1 MAKLVRHHFGWV
13 GHGFNPGIEHHWWFG
28 PIAFGDV
35 VNVTAHPTQLVTREA
50 MVKDV
55 RTRVDSSGSR
65 TLRFT
70 VRNTGASAINGYGLD
85 FSVVSD

>member
-1 MAKLVRHHFGWV
+1 MADLARHHFGWV
-13 GHGFNPGIEHHWWFG
+13 GHGFDPGVEHHWWFG

-35 VNVTAHPTQLVTREA
+35 VHVTAHPVQRVAREA

-55 RTRVDSSGSR
+55 RARVDAAGTR

-70 VRNTGASAINGYGLD
+70 VRNTGANTISGYGLD
-85 FSVVSD
+85 FSIVSD

>member
-1 MAKLVRHHFGWV
+1 MADLARHHFGWV
-13 GHGFNPGIEHHWWFG
+13 GNGFHPGVEHHWWFG

-35 VNVTAHPTQLVTREA
+35 VQVTAHPVQRDAREA

-55 RTRVDSSGSR
+55 RTRIDADGRR

-70 VRNTGASAINGYGLD
+70 VRNTGDNAITGYGLD
-85 FSVVSD
+85 FSIVSD